1 MQRMIWTANGRMGF
15 EEVDSQ
21 HRLLYAIANELL
33 EIENPASQEQEIKY
47 LLRHL
52 RSYIDS
58 HFKSEEELMAK
69 HNYQGLPTHKQKH
82 EKIIG
87 EMKEALTSSK
97 SLTQL
102 KSQLEDLLIG
112 WIQSHILIEDKRFS
126 DWAKLHK
133 II

>member
-1 MQRMIWTANGRMGF
+1 MQRMIWTANCRMGF

-52 RSYIDS
+52 RTYIDS
-58 HFKSEEELMAK
+58 HFKSEEELMAQ
-69 HNYQGLPTHKQKH
+69 HNYPGLSTHKQKH
-82 EKIIG
+82 EKIIL

-102 KSQLEDLLIG
+102 KNQLEDLLIG

>member
-1 MQRMIWTANGRMGF
+1 MQRMIWTTNCRMGF

-52 RSYIDS
+52 RFYIDS

-69 HNYQGLPTHKQKH
+69 HNYPGLPTHIQKH

-87 EMKEALTSSK
+87 EMKEALTNSK